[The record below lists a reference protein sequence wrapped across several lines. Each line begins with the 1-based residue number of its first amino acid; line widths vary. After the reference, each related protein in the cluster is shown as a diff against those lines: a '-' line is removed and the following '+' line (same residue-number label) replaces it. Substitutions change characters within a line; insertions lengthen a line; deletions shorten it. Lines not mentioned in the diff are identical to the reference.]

1 MRAILI
7 NPEEKKVS
15 EIQIGNDYKEIY
27 KVIDCELFTCPIT
40 YENGDTM
47 YCDDEGLFK
56 EQKGG
61 IIMRGWSYPIL
72 GKILIL
78 GCDEETGDSQDV
90 KSSIDFFEKQIM
102 WLSEEQTN
110 NYKSNFC

>member
-7 NPEEKKVS
+7 NPERKTIS
-15 EIQIGNDYKEIY
+15 EIQIGDDYKEIY

-40 YENGDTM
+40 FENGDTM

-72 GKILIL
+72 GKILVL
-78 GCDEETGDSQDV
+78 GCDEETGDSQDA
-90 KSSIDFFEKQIM
+90 KSTTTFFEKQIM
-102 WLSEEQTN
+102 WLSEEQTA
-110 NYKSNFC
+110 NYQSEF